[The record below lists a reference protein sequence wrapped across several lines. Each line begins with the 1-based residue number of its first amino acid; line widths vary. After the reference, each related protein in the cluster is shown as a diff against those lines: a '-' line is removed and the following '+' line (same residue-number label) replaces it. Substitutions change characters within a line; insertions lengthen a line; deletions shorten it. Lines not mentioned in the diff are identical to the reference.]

1 MITTE
6 SREMAFLGGIEHLVG
21 AKYPKLLPQISKI
34 FLAFYQADVIS
45 EQVFVDWGSKDT
57 THFDPTISKKARESA
72 APFLEWLKT
81 AAEDEESEDEE

>member
-21 AKYPKLLPQISKI
+21 AKHPKLLPQISKI
-34 FLAFYQADVIS
+34 FLAFYQEDIIS
-45 EQVFVDWGSKDT
+45 EQVFVEWGSKDS
-57 THFDPTISKKARESA
+57 THVDPAISKKARESA

-81 AAEDEESEDEE
+81 AAEDEESDEE

>member
-6 SREMAFLGGIEHLVG
+6 SREIAFLGGIENLVG

-34 FLAFYQADVIS
+34 FLAFYQEDIIS
-45 EQVFVDWGSKDT
+45 EQVFVDWGSKDS
-57 THFDPTISKKARESA
+57 THVDPAISKKARESA

-81 AAEDEESEDEE
+81 AAEDEESDEE

>member
-6 SREMAFLGGIEHLVG
+6 SREMALLGGIEHLVG

-34 FLAFYQADVIS
+34 FLAFYQEDVVS
-45 EQVFVDWGSKDT
+45 EQVFVDWGSKDST
-57 THFDPTISKKARESA
+57 YVDSAISKKTRESA

-81 AAEDEESEDEE
+81 AAEDEESDEE